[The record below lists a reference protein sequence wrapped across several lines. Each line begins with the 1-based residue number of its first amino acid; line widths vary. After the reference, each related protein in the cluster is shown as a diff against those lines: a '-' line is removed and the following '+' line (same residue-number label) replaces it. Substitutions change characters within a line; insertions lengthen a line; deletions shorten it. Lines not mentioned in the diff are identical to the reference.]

1 MKNLKRIAL
10 GVVLFLGANAAFAT
24 GNIRINSYLDTD
36 FSIVSIINTTE
47 SNLKLKIYDES
58 GNLYYSRKVDAATT
72 AQRLFD
78 FSYLEDG
85 NYKIV
90 LTGKEESIEKP
101 FEVKN
106 NKLAPELAKENTE
119 KTLFR
124 TDEDALYVTYLSFNK
139 SVFNISISDVE
150 GNEVFENSYAAEPT
164 FSKKFNLEALPK
176 GDYKVRLVSDNKEY
190 NYAFRK

>member
-36 FSIVSIINTTE
+36 FSIVSIINPTE
-47 SNLKLKIYDES
+47 TSLKLKIYDES